1 MLKKN
6 IITLLEKLKHIS
18 NHKKEINDIINQI
31 YVGWNLL
38 EEKLLSLANII
49 LNEKDNKS
57 KIIILETL
65 LKYYE
70 VLDKDD

>member
-1 MLKKN
+1 MLKKS
-6 IITLLEKLKHIS
+6 IIILLEKLKHIS
-18 NHKKEINDIINQI
+18 VHKKEINDVINQI
-31 YVGWNLL
+31 SDWKYL

-49 LNEKDNKS
+49 LNEKDTKS